1 MVRAIFIALCAL
13 MCSCQILTAEQIMD
27 NAERQL
33 SNAPD
38 SALNTMR
45 SIRKIAIVLPERRA
59 RYGLLYSMA
68 LDKNYIDIAADSLIR
83 FSTQYYDHKGSPEQR
98 MRAYYYLG
106 RTQENAGDN
115 LAATLSFLDAAQYL
129 DQVGDNYLKGLD
141 RKSTRLN
148 SSH

>member
-1 MVRAIFIALCAL
+1 
-13 MCSCQILTAEQIMD
+13 MCSCQIFKAEQIMD

-68 LDKNYIDIAADSLIR
+68 LDKNYIDIATDSLIR

-115 LAATLSFLDAAQYL
+115 SRNKVQIMPGGGFVSRAI
-129 DQVGDNYLKGLD
+129 
-141 RKSTRLN
+141 R
-148 SSH
+148 